1 MDILFSCRNHINY
14 FRLKNTKYM
23 NYKLGQSYL
32 LPVKE
37 VITENKKT
45 FYKVEANGK
54 EHNILLFDFQKD
66 DEKPEDIACI
76 VKELREGEPL
86 FVQDTQPLLMRLYK
100 ENEVYP
106 FWVKTDCSHLP
117 NPYYEIADWHHFTF
131 KLPAIGIDKLYL
143 HQRIECRVKEIISG
157 RIFFELIKREAR
169 TYSLP
174 YLTIEDVLSEV
185 ETDVKMI
192 EWFKRQF
199 QKGKIFREI
208 RELYE
213 TGNEE
218 WIMMTIE
225 LLDRNINTW
234 VTSRKNG
241 NRYLLERFK
250 MVCIYLLEDSDVLL
264 YCSDTERSRY
274 QKMLSDAAQHA
285 DIFLEAIDT
294 VKRNEQIRK
303 TDILLTKLKKSGFL
317 YDPDRRLKVLMC
329 LFSLDKELMEAKV
342 LNIFDIIIKGNKDN
356 WMREPFRSAFIS
368 MLELFIN
375 QSRNKIDRLAAITT
389 EKEHTDLKKLIAALA
404 IQLLLMNEKD
414 NIDRQLIRAMFYRYL
429 TYVKGSKN
437 DVLFE
442 KAFRCLTEVEQSKL
456 EFNWNEISDLT
467 MLAIRTSS
475 ILPQTQGKSTF
486 MQSFNGKNS
495 KLQVYEGKIELHQ
508 IDTRGKQVAV
518 LPEQMLPWHN
528 IQIYLNGSITPLKE
542 KEISLTVYQRF
553 WKEIEHGVINGTE
566 YTVPKSRKKKVKPE
580 VGDEILIRVKHQDLE
595 EPSHFI
601 FEIEDPTYYGEGKLA
616 IRNIVRYNLL
626 IDERAFCDVDNRPYL
641 IKAKVLSVDQDGN
654 LNFIITD
661 LMNNFVREMTSI
673 CDEIVCLVTD
683 VKNSFC
689 LCVSE
694 YGYTVQVP
702 ITEDMT
708 DIEAGSY
715 IRVQIDNIRPT
726 GTIEGVFLFKTIESF
741 NVRDAF
747 ETLIMNYADDKVYE
761 VSAQVKEE
769 EEQQQEVMMDY
780 EYVAELINIIDRMA
794 VLDNDYIKTYNY
806 LAFARLLTYL
816 VKDSDAAVYYSE
828 RMRLIQMLQHFA
840 INGRVE
846 QRKLEEL
853 TSNYSMMISNYPML
867 QSKLYELQLMACM
880 DIPERN
886 DMVWKLMSES
896 NDEHLGRLC
905 KLVLGY
911 NSLKGFG
918 MHNEREAIR
927 KKINEELNIH
937 VDGDEPEYFGEEN
950 QTREFK
956 TTTVYPAGNNMRADV
971 KAQTLELM
979 KVICGF
985 LNAEGGTLYLGVN
998 NEGVASGLDNDIEFF
1013 GGKDKLDLHI
1023 RNNIVQKFGNDANSR
1038 IRIRASENNN
1048 KYVYALEIQ
1057 PSQKP
1062 IELDGIY
1069 YQRQGSS
1076 TWPLLGD
1083 DLEMFRNRREDEVKR
1098 LLEKAETDKDSQEA
1112 DNASIAV
1119 TVGDNTGRNPIIEAL
1134 EIKGNIT
1141 PIATSVL
1148 RENPVHSWE
1157 DNYGADMACF
1167 MHFLPNGEYM
1177 ITQDEYWEDTEL
1189 SLCIKEEDEYIVL
1202 AYDNAKIIRVPVSQI
1217 IDKKER
1223 VKYKRNKNKVVF
1235 ACPVKR
1241 SELIYTEVKGPN
1253 DNNYMRVDDVLKI
1266 KEGKITDGGERLSVV
1281 ENDGL
1286 VRCEILSS
1294 EHKEPLDKIY
1304 DLKTT
1309 QLGHIL
1315 NNTWCAKESEYI
1327 QNLLNI

>member
-37 VITENKKT
+37 VITENKRT

-131 KLPAIGIDKLYL
+131 KLPAIGLDKLYL

-199 QKGKIFREI
+199 QKSKIFREI

-218 WIMMTIE
+218 WVMMTID
-225 LLDRNINTW
+225 LLDRNMNTW
-234 VTSRKNG
+234 VTARRNG

-294 VKRNEQIRK
+294 VKRDEQIRK
-303 TDILLTKLKKSGFL
+303 TDILLTKLNKSGFL

-495 KLQVYEGKIELHQ
+495 KLQVYEGKIELHP

-528 IQIYLNGSITPLKE
+528 IQIYLNSSITPLKE
-542 KEISLTVYQRF
+542 KEISLTAYQKF
-553 WKEIEHGVINGTE
+553 WKEVENGVINGTE
-566 YTVPKSRKKKVKPE
+566 YIIPKSRKKKVKPE

-595 EPSHFI
+595 DPSHFI

-626 IDERAFCDVDNRPYL
+626 IDERAFCDIDNRPYL

-673 CDEIVCLVTD
+673 CEEIVCLVTD
-683 VKNSFC
+683 IKNSFC

-702 ITEDMT
+702 ITDDMS
-708 DIEAGSY
+708 DIEAGNY
-715 IRVQIDNIRPT
+715 IRVQIDNIRST
-726 GTIEGVFLFKTIESF
+726 GTI
-741 NVRDAF
+741 D
-747 ETLIMNYADDKVYE
+747 LIIWHRRRKVW
-761 VSAQVKEE
+761 V
-769 EEQQQEVMMDY
+769 
-780 EYVAELINIIDRMA
+780 
-794 VLDNDYIKTYNY
+794 
-806 LAFARLLTYL
+806 
-816 VKDSDAAVYYSE
+816 
-828 RMRLIQMLQHFA
+828 
-840 INGRVE
+840 
-846 QRKLEEL
+846 
-853 TSNYSMMISNYPML
+853 
-867 QSKLYELQLMACM
+867 
-880 DIPERN
+880 
-886 DMVWKLMSES
+886 
-896 NDEHLGRLC
+896 
-905 KLVLGY
+905 
-911 NSLKGFG
+911 
-918 MHNEREAIR
+918 
-927 KKINEELNIH
+927 
-937 VDGDEPEYFGEEN
+937 
-950 QTREFK
+950 
-956 TTTVYPAGNNMRADV
+956 
-971 KAQTLELM
+971 
-979 KVICGF
+979 
-985 LNAEGGTLYLGVN
+985 
-998 NEGVASGLDNDIEFF
+998 
-1013 GGKDKLDLHI
+1013 
-1023 RNNIVQKFGNDANSR
+1023 
-1038 IRIRASENNN
+1038 
-1048 KYVYALEIQ
+1048 
-1057 PSQKP
+1057 
-1062 IELDGIY
+1062 
-1069 YQRQGSS
+1069 
-1076 TWPLLGD
+1076 
-1083 DLEMFRNRREDEVKR
+1083 
-1098 LLEKAETDKDSQEA
+1098 
-1112 DNASIAV
+1112 
-1119 TVGDNTGRNPIIEAL
+1119 
-1134 EIKGNIT
+1134 
-1141 PIATSVL
+1141 
-1148 RENPVHSWE
+1148 
-1157 DNYGADMACF
+1157 
-1167 MHFLPNGEYM
+1167 
-1177 ITQDEYWEDTEL
+1177 ITQ
-1189 SLCIKEEDEYIVL
+1189 K
-1202 AYDNAKIIRVPVSQI
+1202 
-1217 IDKKER
+1217 
-1223 VKYKRNKNKVVF
+1223 
-1235 ACPVKR
+1235 
-1241 SELIYTEVKGPN
+1241 
-1253 DNNYMRVDDVLKI
+1253 
-1266 KEGKITDGGERLSVV
+1266 
-1281 ENDGL
+1281 
-1286 VRCEILSS
+1286 
-1294 EHKEPLDKIY
+1294 
-1304 DLKTT
+1304 
-1309 QLGHIL
+1309 
-1315 NNTWCAKESEYI
+1315 
-1327 QNLLNI
+1327 

>member
-1 MDILFSCRNHINY
+1 M
-14 FRLKNTKYM
+14 
-23 NYKLGQSYL
+23 YKRQ
-32 LPVKE
+32 
-37 VITENKKT
+37 
-45 FYKVEANGK
+45 
-54 EHNILLFDFQKD
+54 
-66 DEKPEDIACI
+66 
-76 VKELREGEPL
+76 
-86 FVQDTQPLLMRLYK
+86 RLYK
-100 ENEVYP
+100 EKEIYP
-106 FWVKTDCSHLP
+106 FWVKTDCAHLP
-117 NPYYEIADWHHFTF
+117 NPYYEISDWYNFTF
-131 KLPAIGIDKLYL
+131 KLTALGIDKLYV
-143 HQRIECRVKEIISG
+143 HQRIECRVKEIKSG
-157 RIFFELIKREAR
+157 RINFELIKREAR

-174 YLTIEDVLSEV
+174 YLKIEDILSAV
-185 ETDVKMI
+185 NTDSRII
-192 EWFKRQF
+192 EWFKKQF
-199 QKGKIFREI
+199 HKSRALKEI
-208 RELYE
+208 WELYDA
-213 TGNEE
+213 GNEE
-218 WIMMTIE
+218 WIMMMIE
-225 LLDRNINTW
+225 QFDRSMDTW
-234 VTSRKNG
+234 VTSRRNG

-294 VKRNEQIRK
+294 VKRDEQIRK
-303 TDILLTKLKKSGFL
+303 TDILLTKLNKSGFL

-429 TYVKGSKN
+429 TYVKGSKY

-475 ILPQTQGKSTF
+475 IFPQTQGKSTF

-495 KLQVYEGKIELHQ
+495 KLQVFEGKIELHP
-508 IDTRGKQVAV
+508 IDTKGKQVAA

-528 IQIYLNGSITPLKE
+528 IQIYLNSSITPLKE
-542 KEISLTVYQRF
+542 KEISLSAYQKF
-553 WKEIEHGVINGTE
+553 WKEIENGVINGTE
-566 YTVPKSRKKKVKPE
+566 YTIPKSRKKKIKPE
-580 VGDEILIRVKHQDLE
+580 AGDEVLIRVKHQDLE
-595 EPSHFI
+595 DPSHFI
-601 FEIEDPTYYGEGKLA
+601 FEIEDPTYCGEGKIA

-626 IDERAFCDVDNRPYL
+626 IDERAFCDNDNRPYL
-641 IKAKVLSVDQDGN
+641 LKAKILSVDLDGN

-661 LMNNFVREMTSI
+661 LMNNFIREMVSI
-673 CDEIVCLVTD
+673 CDEIICLVTD

-702 ITEDMT
+702 ITDDMS
-708 DIEAGSY
+708 DIEAGNY
-715 IRVQIDNIRPT
+715 IRVQIDNIRST
-726 GTIEGVFLFKTIESF
+726 GTIEGVFLYKAIESF
-741 NVRDAF
+741 TVKDAF
-747 ETLIMNYADDKVYE
+747 ENLIMNYADDKVYE
-761 VSAQVKEE
+761 VVAQDKEE
-769 EEQQQEVMMDY
+769 EEQQQEVMMEN
-780 EYVAELINIIDRMA
+780 EYVSELINIIDRMA

-896 NDEHLGRLC
+896 NDEHLCRLC
-905 KLVLGY
+905 RLVLGY

-918 MHNEREAIR
+918 MHNERESIR
-927 KKINEELNIH
+927 KKINEELNIQ

-956 TTTVYPAGNNMRADV
+956 TTTVYPAGNSMRADV
-971 KAQTLELM
+971 KVQTHELM

-998 NEGVASGLDNDIEFF
+998 NEGVATGLDNDIDFF

-1023 RNNIVQKFGNDANSR
+1023 RNNIVQKFGNDANAR
-1038 IRIRASENNN
+1038 IRIRTSEKNK
-1048 KYVYALEIQ
+1048 KYVYALDIQ
-1057 PSQKP
+1057 PSPKP
-1062 IELDGIY
+1062 IELDGIC

-1083 DLEMFRNRREDEVKR
+1083 DLEMFKSRREEEVKK
-1098 LLEKAETDKDSQEA
+1098 LLGKIEIVKDSQEA
-1112 DNASIAV
+1112 DNTTIAI
-1119 TVGDNTGRNPIIEAL
+1119 TTGNNTEKNPIKEAL
-1134 EIKGNIT
+1134 EIKSNIT

-1157 DNYGADMACF
+1157 DNYGTDMACF
-1167 MHFLPNGEYM
+1167 LHFLPNGEYM
-1177 ITQDEYWEDTEL
+1177 ITQDEYWEETEL
-1189 SLCIKEEDEYIVL
+1189 SLCIKEDDEYIVV
-1202 AYDNAKIIRVPVSQI
+1202 AYDNAKIIRVPVTQV

-1253 DNNYMRVDDVLKI
+1253 DNNYMRLDDILRI
-1266 KEGKITDGGERLSVV
+1266 KEGKITDGGERFSVV
-1281 ENDGL
+1281 DNDGL
-1286 VRCEILSS
+1286 VRCEILST
-1294 EHKEPLDKIY
+1294 EHKEPLEKIY
-1304 DLKTT
+1304 NLKPT

-1315 NNTWCAKESEYI
+1315 YNTWCAKETEYI
-1327 QNLLNI
+1327 LNLIG